1 MGQKLA
7 APILDTLTH
16 SRLERCDV
24 YHLGTGSTRVPH
36 AHVDDFCGNC
46 LSTPCG
52 RAQQD
57 IAVHVVQRMKDLGLH
72 RIEVSELRAIEG
84 LIRLILQRLNRQWI
98 QTEELSVRWMPTR
111 EHEFPKRELEKRSGV
126 QP

>member
-1 MGQKLA
+1 M
-7 APILDTLTH
+7 
-16 SRLERCDV
+16 
-24 YHLGTGSTRVPH
+24 
-36 AHVDDFCGNC
+36 
-46 LSTPCG
+46 
-52 RAQQD
+52 
-57 IAVHVVQRMKDLGLH
+57 VQRMKDLGLH

-111 EHEFPKRELEKRSGV
+111 EHKFPKRELEKRSGV